1 MKSRCFS
8 ILAVCIGCLS
18 CQDSQTDKLLS
29 LAEDQVWENPDST
42 LLILEQITSPEKLK
56 GSRQA
61 DFALLLTQA
70 QYRSEII
77 APSDSLIN
85 VAIDYYKDKN
95 NADKTGACYL
105 YKGGVLSDLNNP
117 VEAMQAYKQAEEQ
130 IPKMK
135 DKRLIARIYCGLG
148 YLNHECYNYD
158 LAKEYHIKSLSVN
171 SLAGYT
177 SSVATDLINLG
188 SLYHFHNQYDSISWC
203 SNQLLKIVSE
213 VDSNLQAKIYHN
225 IAVEKMQQEKYSEA
239 EKYLMKLN
247 EITLGKISSKA
258 LSAWGKLYFKTGRKE
273 KADSL
278 LQVALQTS
286 DFTVK
291 ASIYSTLYKKAEE
304 KEDYQKEVEY
314 LKEYINATDSAEYS
328 QESAE
333 IRKLQLKYDQ
343 SVSLR
348 KNAELRKN
356 LYLAILVAIGLMAI
370 LSFLYYR
377 TIKMYRKRKE
387 KELSA
392 RKQEV
397 IRLQTRIEELQIMVE
412 ENENILKK
420 EKDKAIN
427 EIIALQDEKRNK
439 EIRIKQLETMFRAKN
454 ITVSTVD
461 AEAMQAFFKLKQ
473 VKEYAPATDRDRL
486 CHWIDMACQ
495 NFATRL
501 DEQYPSLTG
510 REKDICY
517 LCVLGFTLEDIA
529 SLLKIQPRSTE
540 RYISNICE
548 KFGFEK
554 GSKEAF
560 VAFIRNFCYQQIN
573 RTSKQVLCKG
583 AI

>member
-1 MKSRCFS
+1 MKKHWIPILS
-8 ILAVCIGCLS
+8 IGLYCACILS
-18 CQDSQTDKLLS
+18 CQNNQASKLLS
-29 LAEDQVWENPDST
+29 LAEEQIWKNPDST
-42 LLILEQITSPEKLK
+42 LLVLEQISSPEDLK
-56 GSRQA
+56 GKKQA
-61 DFALLLTQA
+61 DYALLLTQA
-70 QYRSEII
+70 QYRCEII
-77 APSDSLIN
+77 ALSDSLIN
-85 VAIDYYKDKN
+85 IAINYYKDKN
-95 NADKTGACYL
+95 NADKIGACYL
-105 YKGGVLSDLNNP
+105 YKGGVFSDLNKP
-117 VEAMQAYKQAEEQ
+117 EQAMQAYKQAEEY

-135 DKRLIARIYCGLG
+135 DKHLIARIYCNLG

-158 LAKEYHIKSLSVN
+158 LAKLYHTKSLSVN

-177 SSVATDLINLG
+177 SSIATDLINLG
-188 SLYHFHNQYDSISWC
+188 SLYRFHNLYDSAFWC
-203 SNQLLKIVSE
+203 SNQLLKLVPE

-286 DFTVK
+286 DLTVK

-314 LKEYINATDSAEYS
+314 LKKYINVTDSAEYS

-377 TIKMYRKRKE
+377 TIKIYRKRKE

-397 IRLQTRIEELQIMVE
+397 IQLQTRIEELQTMVE
-412 ENENILKK
+412 ENESILKK

-427 EIIALQDEKRNK
+427 EINVLQDEKRNK
-439 EIRIKQLETMFRAKN
+439 EIRIKQLETMFRAKD
-454 ITVSTVD
+454 ITVSAVD

-473 VKEYAPATDRDRL
+473 EKEYAPATDRVKI
-486 CHWIDMACQ
+486 CHWIDMACR

-501 DEQYPSLTG
+501 DKQYPLLTG

-517 LCVLGFTLEDIA
+517 LSVLGFTFEETA
-529 SLLKIQPRSTE
+529 SLLNIQPRSIE

-560 VAFIRNFCYQQIN
+560 VAFIRGFCYQQTN
-573 RTSKQVLCKG
+573 RTSK
-583 AI
+583 